1 MCMYVCVYLF
11 AIQLINY
18 LIIVSF
24 CVTICEE
31 RPVVVRALRECYHC
45 QRRLGLKSLNM
56 GGQLLGLD
64 LDLDFD
70 LTFAFAFG
78 FN

>member
-1 MCMYVCVYLF
+1 M
-11 AIQLINY
+11 
-18 LIIVSF
+18 
-24 CVTICEE
+24 
-31 RPVVVRALRECYHC
+31 VRALRECYHC

-64 LDLDFD
+64 LDLDLDLDFD
-70 LTFAFAFG
+70 LTIAFPFG